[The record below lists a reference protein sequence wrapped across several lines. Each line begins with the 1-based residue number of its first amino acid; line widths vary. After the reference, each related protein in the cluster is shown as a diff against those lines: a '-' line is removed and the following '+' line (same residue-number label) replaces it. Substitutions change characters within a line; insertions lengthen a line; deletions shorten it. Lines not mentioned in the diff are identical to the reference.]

1 MYWPDT
7 PNKTPGMHDAQLA
20 YHPYMSLDPTAA
32 LYSETNASKL
42 PALTNDLVQA
52 LNDIVVGRQPL
63 SAFDQAVKDWQDHGG
78 NQIRTEFQQAIAAA
92 HG

>member
-1 MYWPDT
+1 
-7 PNKTPGMHDAQLA
+7 
-20 YHPYMSLDPTAA
+20 
-32 LYSETNASKL
+32 
-42 PALTNDLVQA
+42 VQA

-78 NQIRTEFQQAIAAA
+78 NQIRREFQQAIAAA